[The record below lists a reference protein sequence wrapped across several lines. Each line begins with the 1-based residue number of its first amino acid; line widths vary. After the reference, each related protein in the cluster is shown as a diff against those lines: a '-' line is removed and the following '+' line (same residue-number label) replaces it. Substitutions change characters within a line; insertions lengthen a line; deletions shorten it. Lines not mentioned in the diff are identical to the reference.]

1 MVSNINGTKQST
13 NRDKGTQRS
22 NYNSNSNR
30 STPIVAKLTPEERER
45 CRKEGLCFRCREAG
59 HNSANCPKFKG
70 KTIRTTEALEPA
82 TASTT
87 NQEPA
92 DVAATIRRLIASL
105 PEDKRETVFTS
116 LDDKDFY

>member
-1 MVSNINGTKQST
+1 M
-13 NRDKGTQRS
+13 
-22 NYNSNSNR
+22 
-30 STPIVAKLTPEERER
+30 AKLTPEEREQ

-70 KTIRTTEALEPA
+70 KTIQTTETSEPA
-82 TASTT
+82 ATTNTTA

-92 DVAATIRRLIASL
+92 EVAATIRRLLASL